1 MASSTEFIIDFRSPV
16 LPYAPQEYVASDVD
30 RLNNILRLYFNQLD
44 EGLQGAVTAHNSS
57 EALTWFMS

>member
-1 MASSTEFIIDFRSPV
+1 MASSTDFRSPV